1 MTFSQKDTAK
11 CKGFAILIMLFHHL
25 YADTGRFS
33 DLSIDFWP
41 LSQNA
46 AVQIANFMKI
56 CVGIYVF
63 LSAYGLT
70 LSYQKWDKG
79 DWKFC
84 IFRYFKMMFP
94 FFAVYILLAVSS
106 VFVPSDWTLATA
118 YGLPENPGFGAYCSM
133 LLAMGVDFLGL
144 AHLFGMPTF
153 NATWWYMS
161 LAIVI
166 IILIPVLYR
175 AVAKLGAPY
184 AAALAATLPFALGLP
199 TVSLTRYFLCMVL
212 GIIAAG
218 NDTLAKSKQFY
229 KNLCAGRKW
238 LAFAAMTG
246 LVVLSVVLRQGRYK
260 GALVELW
267 DSVIPV
273 LVIVYLYWFLN
284 DLPVVGSVLNFF
296 GNYST
301 TIFLTHTF
309 IRYYWLRSV
318 SYHFT
323 CAWLNFVTLT
333 ALSTLA
339 AMAIDG
345 LLKLIR
351 YQRFADGLTRKIGG
365 I

>member
-41 LSQNA
+41 LSQNTV
-46 AVQIANFMKI
+46 VQIANFMKI

-70 LSYQKWDKG
+70 LSYGKWNKG
-79 DWKFC
+79 DGKFFL
-84 IFRYFKMMFP
+84 FRYFKMMFP
-94 FFAVYILLAVSS
+94 FFAVYILLAVCSI
-106 VFVPSDWTLATA
+106 FVPSNWTLANA
-118 YGLPENPGFGAYCSM
+118 YGLPNNAGFGDYCSM
-133 LLAMGVDFLGL
+133 GLAMLVDLLGL

-166 IILIPVLYR
+166 IALIPLLYR
-175 AVAKLGAPY
+175 GVKTLGAFC
-184 AAALAATLPFALGLP
+184 AAMLAAMLPFALGLP
-199 TVSLTRYFLCMVL
+199 TVSLTRYLLCMVL
-212 GIIAAG
+212 GVIAAR
-218 NDTLAKSKQFY
+218 NDGLATGKKFY
-229 KNLCAGRKW
+229 VNLSMGRKW
-238 LAFAAMTG
+238 LAFAAMTA
-246 LVVLSVVLRQGRYK
+246 LLILSVVLRQGRYK

-267 DSVIPV
+267 DSTIPV
-273 LVIVYLYWFLN
+273 LVIVYLYWFVN
-284 DLPVVGSVLNFF
+284 DLPIIGKVLNFF
-296 GNYST
+296 GKYST

-309 IRYYWLRSV
+309 IRYYWLRSI
-318 SYHFT
+318 SYYFT

-333 ALSTLA
+333 VLSTAA

-345 LLKLIR
+345 LLKFIR
-351 YQRFADGLTRKIGG
+351 YQRFADRLTKKITG

>member
-70 LSYQKWDKG
+70 LSYRKWDKG
-79 DWKFC
+79 DGKFFL
-84 IFRYFKMMFP
+84 FRYCKMMFP
-94 FFAVYILLAVSS
+94 FFAVYILLAICSL
-106 VFVPSDWTLATA
+106 FVPSGWNLATA
-118 YGLPENPGFGAYCSM
+118 YGLPENAGIGAWCSM
-133 LLAMGVDFLGL
+133 ALAMVVDFLGL

-166 IILIPVLYR
+166 IALIPLLNR
-175 AVAKLGAPY
+175 GVAKLGAFY
-184 AAALAATLPFALGLP
+184 AAVLAAILPFALGLP
-199 TVSLTRYFLCMVL
+199 TVSLTRYLFCMVL
-212 GIIAAG
+212 GVISAQ
-218 NDTLAKSKQFY
+218 NDLLTNSRQTYVNLPRSK
-229 KNLCAGRKW
+229 RW
-238 LAFAAMTG
+238 LAFAAMTAL
-246 LVVLSVVLRQGRYK
+246 LVLCVVLRQGRYK

-267 DSVIPV
+267 DSAIPV
-273 LVIVYLYWFLN
+273 LVIVYLYWFVC
-284 DLPVVGSVLNFF
+284 DLPVVGTVLHFF
-296 GNYST
+296 GKYST

-309 IRYYWLRSV
+309 IRYYWLRSI

-333 ALSTLA
+333 ILSTAA

-345 LLKLIR
+345 LLHILR
-351 YQRFADGLTRKIGG
+351 YQRFADRLTKKITG

>member
-33 DLSIDFWP
+33 DLSIDFSP

-70 LSYQKWDKG
+70 LSYRKWEKG
-79 DWKFC
+79 DGKFFL
-84 IFRYFKMMFP
+84 FRYFKMMFP
-94 FFAVYILLAVSS
+94 FFAVYILLAVCSL
-106 VFVPSDWTLATA
+106 FVPSGWNLPTA
-118 YGLPENPGFGAYCSM
+118 YGLSENAGFGAYCSFV
-133 LLAMGVDFLGL
+133 LAMAVDLLGL

-166 IILIPVLYR
+166 IALIPLLYR
-175 AVAKLGAPY
+175 GVKKLGWGY
-184 AAALAATLPFALGLP
+184 ALLLAAVLPFALGLP

-212 GIIAAG
+212 GVIAAQG
-218 NDTLAKSKQFY
+218 DLPAKGKAAYLQLPRSK
-229 KNLCAGRKW
+229 KL
-238 LAFAAMTG
+238 LVFAAMTG
-246 LVVLSVVLRQGRYK
+246 AIALCVVLRQGRYK
-260 GALVELW
+260 GDLVELW

-273 LVIVYLYWFLN
+273 LLIMYLYFFVN
-284 DLPVVGSVLNFF
+284 GLPVVGAVLNFF
-296 GNYST
+296 GKYST

-309 IRYYWLRSV
+309 IRYYWLRGV
-318 SYHFT
+318 SYYFT
-323 CAWLNFVTLT
+323 NAWLNFVTLT
-333 ALSTLA
+333 VLSTAA

-345 LLKLIR
+345 LLQLIR
-351 YQRFADGLTRKIGG
+351 YQRFADRLTKKITG

>member
-41 LSQNA
+41 LSQNT

-70 LSYQKWDKG
+70 LSYSRWDKG
-79 DWKFC
+79 DGKFFL
-84 IFRYFKMMFP
+84 FRYFKMMFP
-94 FFAVYILLAVSS
+94 FFAVYILLAVCSLI
-106 VFVPSDWTLATA
+106 VPSNWNLAAA
-118 YGLPENPGFGAYCSM
+118 YQLPENAHFGAYCSM
-133 LLAMGVDFLGL
+133 GLAMLVDFLGL

-166 IILIPVLYR
+166 IALIPLLCRGVR
-175 AVAKLGAPY
+175 KLGAFY
-184 AAALAATLPFALGLP
+184 AAVLAAILPFALGLP

-212 GIIAAG
+212 GVIAAQ
-218 NDTLAKSKQFY
+218 NNLPAKGKEFY
-229 KNLCAGRKW
+229 VNLSTGKKW
-238 LAFAAMTG
+238 LTFAAMT
-246 LVVLSVVLRQGRYK
+246 VLLALCVVLRQGRYK
-260 GALVELW
+260 GGLVELW
-267 DSVIPV
+267 DSLIPV
-273 LVIVYLYWFLN
+273 LVIVYLNWFVN
-284 DLPVVGSVLNFF
+284 DLPLLGSALQFF
-296 GNYST
+296 GKYST

-333 ALSTLA
+333 VLSTAA
-339 AMAIDG
+339 AMVIDG

-351 YQRFADGLTRKIGG
+351 YQRFADRLTKKISG

>member
-33 DLSIDFWP
+33 DLTIDFSP
-41 LSQNA
+41 LSQNT

-70 LSYQKWDKG
+70 LSYSKWDKG
-79 DWKFC
+79 DGKFFL
-84 IFRYFKMMFP
+84 FRYLKMMFP
-94 FFAVYILLAVSS
+94 FFAVYILLAVCSL
-106 VFVPSDWTLATA
+106 FIPSNWTLATA
-118 YGLPENPGFGAYCSM
+118 YGLPENAAFGGYCSFVF
-133 LLAMGVDFLGL
+133 AMVVDFLGL

-166 IILIPVLYR
+166 IALIPLLCRGVK
-175 AVAKLGAPY
+175 KLGAFY
-184 AAALAATLPFALGLP
+184 AAVLSAIVPFALGLP

-212 GIIAAG
+212 GVIAAQKDG
-218 NDTLAKSKQFY
+218 LVKSKEY
-229 KNLCAGRKW
+229 YVNLPRSKKW
-238 LAFAAMTG
+238 LIFAAMTG
-246 LVVLSVVLRQGRYK
+246 LLALSVVLRQGRYK
-260 GALVELW
+260 GDLVELW
-267 DSVIPV
+267 DSLIPV
-273 LVIVYLYWFLN
+273 LLVVYLYWFVN
-284 DLPVVGSVLNFF
+284 DLRVAGSVLNFF
-296 GNYST
+296 GKYST

-318 SYHFT
+318 SYYFT
-323 CAWLNFVTLT
+323 NAWLNFVTLT
-333 ALSTLA
+333 VLSTLA
-339 AMAIDG
+339 AMVIDG
-345 LLKLIR
+345 ALKLLR
-351 YQRFADGLTRKIGG
+351 YPRFSDRLTRKITG

>member
-41 LSQNA
+41 LSQNT

-70 LSYQKWDKG
+70 LSYSKWGKG
-79 DWKFC
+79 DGKFFL
-84 IFRYFKMMFP
+84 FRYFKMMFP
-94 FFAVYILLAVSS
+94 FFAVYILLAVCSL
-106 VFVPSDWTLATA
+106 FVPSGWNLATA
-118 YGLPENPGFGAYCSM
+118 YRLPENAGFGAYCSFVF
-133 LLAMGVDFLGL
+133 AMGVDFLGL

-166 IILIPVLYR
+166 IALIPVLYR
-175 AVAKLGAPY
+175 AVKKLGWGY

-199 TVSLTRYFLCMVL
+199 TVSLTRYLLCMVL
-212 GIIAAG
+212 GVAAAQ
-218 NDTLAKSKQFY
+218 NDLLAKGKEY
-229 KNLCAGRKW
+229 YVNLSAVKK
-238 LAFAAMTG
+238 LLTFAAMTG
-246 LVVLSVVLRQGRYK
+246 LLILSVVLRQGRYK
-260 GALVELW
+260 GDLVEIW
-267 DSVIPV
+267 DSLIPV
-273 LVIVYLYWFLN
+273 LTIVYLYWFVG
-284 DLPVVGSVLNFF
+284 DLPMVGSVLNFF
-296 GNYST
+296 GKYST

-309 IRYYWLRSV
+309 IRYYWLRSI
-318 SYHFT
+318 SYYFS

-333 ALSTLA
+333 VLSTIA
-339 AMAIDG
+339 AMVIDG

-351 YQRFADGLTRKIGG
+351 YQRFADRLTKKISGT
-365 I
+365 

>member
-41 LSQNA
+41 LSQNT

-70 LSYQKWDKG
+70 LSYRKWDKG
-79 DWKFC
+79 DGKFFL
-84 IFRYFKMMFP
+84 FRYLKMMFP
-94 FFAVYILLAVSS
+94 FFAVYILLAVCSL
-106 VFVPSDWTLATA
+106 FIPSNWTLTTA
-118 YGLPENPGFGAYCSM
+118 YGLQENAHFGAYCSM
-133 LLAMGVDFLGL
+133 GLAMLVDFLGL

-166 IILIPVLYR
+166 IALIPVLCR
-175 AVAKLGAPY
+175 GVKKLGGFY
-184 AAALAATLPFALGLP
+184 AAILAAIVPFALGLP
-199 TVSLTRYFLCMVL
+199 TVSLPRYFLCMVL
-212 GIIAAG
+212 GVIVAQKDG
-218 NDTLAKSKQFY
+218 LAKSKEY
-229 KNLCAGRKW
+229 YVNLSAGKKW
-238 LAFAAMTG
+238 LAWAAMTA
-246 LVVLSVVLRQGRYK
+246 LLILCVVLRQGRYK
-260 GALVELW
+260 GTLVELW
-267 DSVIPV
+267 DSLIPV
-273 LVIVYLYWFLN
+273 LVIVYLYWFVN
-284 DLPVVGSVLNFF
+284 DMPVVGKILGFF
-296 GNYST
+296 GKYST

-318 SYHFT
+318 SYHFS

-333 ALSTLA
+333 VLSTAA

-345 LLKLIR
+345 LLKLVR
-351 YQRFADGLTRKIGG
+351 YQHFTDSLTKKITG

>member
-1 MTFSQKDTAK
+1 MTFSQKDTIK

-33 DLSIDFWP
+33 DLTIDFWP

-70 LSYQKWDKG
+70 LSYRKWDKG
-79 DWKFC
+79 DGKFFL
-84 IFRYFKMMFP
+84 FRYFKMMFP
-94 FFAVYILLAVSS
+94 FFAVYILLAVCSL
-106 VFVPSDWTLATA
+106 FVPSGWDLSTA
-118 YGLPENPGFGAYCSM
+118 YGLPENADLSAYCSM
-133 LLAMGVDFLGL
+133 GLAMLVDLLGL

-166 IILIPVLYR
+166 IALIPVLCR
-175 AVAKLGAPY
+175 GVDKLGAPY
-184 AAALAATLPFALGLP
+184 AIVLAAILPFALGLP
-199 TVSLTRYFLCMVL
+199 TVSLTRYLLCMVL
-212 GIIAAG
+212 GVIAAR
-218 NDTLAKSKQFY
+218 NDLLAKSKEFY
-229 KNLCAGRKW
+229 VNLPRGKKL
-238 LAFAAMTG
+238 LACAAMTAL
-246 LVVLSVVLRQGRYK
+246 LVLCVILRQGRYK

-267 DSVIPV
+267 DSLIPI
-273 LVIVYLYWFLN
+273 LVIVYLYWFVIG
-284 DLPVVGSVLNFF
+284 LPVVGSVLHFF
-296 GNYST
+296 GKYST

-333 ALSTLA
+333 VLSTAA
-339 AMAIDG
+339 AMIIDG

-351 YQRFADGLTRKIGG
+351 YQRFSDKLTGKICG